1 MAVYQSGNHFLD
13 DFPRD
18 VGESEIAALVF
29 EGESFVI
36 DPEQAQHGGVQIM
49 HMHSS

>member
-1 MAVYQSGNHFLD
+1 MDNFSS
-13 DFPRD
+13 D

-36 DPEQAQHGGVQIM
+36 DPEQAQHGCVQIM
-49 HMHSS
+49 YMRVCSCNKL